1 MPMHI
6 YNNKMKG
13 TVMGRAI
20 DMENDI
26 GALKIKVKKLED
38 TVRGMVSKLDS
49 LDEKSSKTIK
59 VDLVEDVGVDAAS
72 RTMRFFVD
80 IYHYP
85 VEYEEQG
92 AVARFLNDPLRSLAS
107 HYGTDGIR
115 DPRSILRRL
124 VGASQ
129 K

>member
-26 GALKIKVKKLED
+26 SALKIKLKKLEN

-49 LDEKSSKTIK
+49 IDEKSSKTIK
-59 VDLVEDVGVDAAS
+59 VDLVEDVK
-72 RTMRFFVD
+72 M
-80 IYHYP
+80 
-85 VEYEEQG
+85 EEEDEKEKADNKGNAKSNKQSNNRG
-92 AVARFLNDPLRSLAS
+92 KKSAN
-107 HYGTDGIR
+107 
-115 DPRSILRRL
+115 
-124 VGASQ
+124 
-129 K
+129 KNK